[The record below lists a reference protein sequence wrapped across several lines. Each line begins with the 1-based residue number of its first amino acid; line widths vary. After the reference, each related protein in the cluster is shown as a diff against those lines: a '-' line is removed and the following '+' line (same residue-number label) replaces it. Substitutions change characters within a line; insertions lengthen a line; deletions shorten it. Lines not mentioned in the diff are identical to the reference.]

1 MVESRVVNMAD
12 IYRWLLMVLMVAMVT
27 DSASSQQ
34 TTMLVAPR
42 TELCADKT
50 ETCKTLTQYR
60 DEGMLSRSNVLW
72 KFRSGSTPH
81 LLLGGLYVFSK
92 VSNVSLVCEYPGNC
106 QLKCTLS
113 GGQMCIFLFLEATN
127 VSLDR
132 FTIRYTV
139 KTTRPITI
147 QRQNILDHIPGLL
160 NMEGNCTSRK
170 QCSYINS
177 TTANRSWVFINCTDI
192 NISGVHFI
200 GPQNSWAVVRP
211 RGRFTVKNCSFIK
224 LSSGLWEYD
233 RYNTSNDQNHII
245 VVVEFPGQKQ
255 CKKTQLVLTIDNTSF
270 EGVGYLPTTPRK
282 GRSYPVI
289 HIRSKCQLKVSNV
302 NITISSCVFKK
313 CPAVEVD
320 VLDNPGVTIK
330 MDKCSIDGNV
340 TKSFAKKW
348 LYDNQMF
355 FSGSAIR
362 LHLCN
367 VFTNGKRK
375 YTCLPGFLESN
386 NGINITRNKFTNL
399 ASGQGSA
406 IVIFSSGLLNCS
418 IRSVTIQSN
427 IFKFNYGLYY
437 RSIIYGTDSVID
449 EGNSRHQQRLHNATG
464 YRIILRSNTLKKNFK
479 EAWSD
484 KRCVVYRRA
493 IPNYIS
499 QVHTNKSYKSYVQS
513 CFWQAVIYLS
523 GYSNWKVL
531 MEENEIKFNYE
542 GGLKL
547 YRSVVQLRGRNRI
560 QNCTTSYGG
569 GIGMVGDSQ
578 LLIEENAILEIVRNR
593 AFVRGGGFFI
603 QDLCILKYEFS
614 DTCPCFFQLVD
625 RNGTMLERSSVHS
638 LNRSVVLSENTV
650 WKMGTA
656 KMMFNSNI
664 DRCVFRT
671 NFMYNGNGNKSGSEV
686 NIEVFQELFNLRT
699 DHAYKASEIS
709 SIPRKICMCGESG
722 QIVTCDLE
730 NHPPLKYYPGQR
742 LKVNIAIL
750 GDMDIH
756 LSNVLYVDLEKST
769 YFNRSEVYIPLYLV
783 STHVLESK
791 CNEIILPP
799 LPMIRNSASY
809 NYYLQ
814 LRIPLLRDTL
824 VQETG
829 TTYLTDFIR
838 TSRHNKFICPD
849 GFEFNSEQNECQ
861 CHPRLREYG
870 FECSLDDLAFQLPE
884 KLSAYWIG
892 RMKEFNGTNVFW
904 SLNCVRVFCN
914 IITHIPIDKYD
925 VQCKHNRTGVLCGQ
939 CPQGYSTVL
948 WSDRCEECTN
958 WSLLLLLV
966 LLLGCPLFITI
977 IGALNL
983 TITVGAMNGFMYY
996 ATIMAI
1002 NFQEFR
1008 LIYFIGNSLKT
1019 CLYNGMTEFGRTL
1032 FTYFLPLYLLLLVG
1046 IACCLPKCRCVNM
1059 HKINRKI
1066 GPRITPVLATV
1077 IAFSYLLIAF
1087 NAIKSLLFATV
1098 YSTDGSTTVVWLFDG
1113 SLTYFQSPQHIILGC
1128 IAIVMFLLFILP
1140 AALTATFGDLLRR
1153 FIKQPWY
1160 LNFLDTFHG
1169 AFRFRFGF
1177 WFGVKLLSL
1186 TLIMVLKLTLLPQQ
1200 VHSTIMCMS
1209 TAILIF
1215 QMTVQPY
1222 RGMRIKECISER
1234 IKEKYFT
1241 TRVQQNIA
1249 NLLDNSYH
1257 LNIIILFA
1265 WIIFSQNEIKTPHI
1279 ISLFV
1284 AYTEFAFIIVY
1295 HFVEHTPSG
1304 KFLITLG
1311 RRTNRCYAKWK
1322 EGRALRRD
1330 NRQGDSEKDPGSI
1343 HCWGIDDSNN
1353 NYDSDGNHDNSSND
1367 QNDGDNHDNQQSRFN
1382 ADDSIIPL
1390 YRTEYNVHIPTEVH
1404 VERNTELSAPLLV

>member
-1 MVESRVVNMAD
+1 MD
-12 IYRWLLMVLMVAMVT
+12 LMVAMMT
-27 DSASSQQ
+27 DSACSQL
-34 TTMLVAPR
+34 TTMLVAPH
-42 TELCADKT
+42 TELCANRT

-72 KFRSGSTPH
+72 KFISGSTPH
-81 LLLGGLYVFSK
+81 LLSGGLYVFNK

-113 GGQMCIFLFLEATN
+113 GGQMCIFLFLDATN
-127 VSLDR
+127 VSMDR
-132 FTIRYTV
+132 FTIRYNV

-147 QRQNILDHIPGLL
+147 QRQSILEYIPGML
-160 NMEGNCTSRK
+160 NMEGNCINRK
-170 QCSYINS
+170 QCSFINS
-177 TTANRSWVFINCTDI
+177 TTANRSWMFINCTDI

-211 RGRFTVKNCSFIK
+211 RGRFTFENCSFTE

-233 RYNTSNDQNHII
+233 QYNTSNGQNHII

-255 CKKTQLVLTIDNTSF
+255 CKKTQLVLTIDNSSF
-270 EGVGYLPTTPRK
+270 EGVGYLPTTPQK

-289 HIRSKCQLKVSNV
+289 CIRSKCQLKVSNV

-313 CPAVEVD
+313 CPAVEID
-320 VLDNPGVTIK
+320 VLDNPGLTIK
-330 MDKCSIDGNV
+330 MDECSIDGNV

-348 LYDNQMF
+348 LNDYQMF

-367 VFTNGKRK
+367 AFTNGKRK

-386 NGINITRNKFTNL
+386 NGINITRNNFTNV

-427 IFKFNYGLYY
+427 IFKFNHGLYY

-531 MEENEIKFNYE
+531 MEENEIKSNYE

-547 YRSVVQLRGRNRI
+547 NRSVVQLRGRNRI
-560 QNCTTSYGG
+560 QNCSTSYGG

-578 LLIEENAILEIVRNR
+578 LLMEENAILEIVENR
-593 AFVRGGGFFI
+593 AFIRGGGFFI
-603 QDLCILKYEFS
+603 QDLCILKYKFS

-656 KMMFNSNI
+656 RMIFNSNI

-671 NFMYNGNGNKSGSEV
+671 NFTYNGNGNKSGSEV

-730 NHPPLKYYPGQR
+730 NHPPMKYYPGQR

-756 LSNVLYVDLEKST
+756 LGNVLYVDLGEST
-769 YFNRSEVYIPLYLV
+769 YFNRSNVYVLLYLV

-799 LPMIRNSASY
+799 LPMIKNSASY
-809 NYYLQ
+809 KYYLQ
-814 LRIPLLRDTL
+814 LRVPLLRDTF
-824 VQETG
+824 VQETD

-838 TSRHNKFICPD
+838 TSQHNKSICPD

-861 CHPRLREYG
+861 CHQRLREHG
-870 FECSLDDLAFQLPE
+870 FKCLFNELAFEQVRRNERSTHWIGKKKNSESTIIWSLECS
-884 KLSAYWIG
+884 S
-892 RMKEFNGTNVFW
+892 
-904 SLNCVRVFCN
+904 FCN
-914 IITHIPIDKYD
+914 HVTQIPIDSYD
-925 VQCKHNRTGVLCGQ
+925 VQCRHNRTGILCGQ
-939 CPQGYSTVL
+939 CPEGYSTEL
-948 WSDRCEECTN
+948 WSNRCEVCTN
-958 WSLLLLLV
+958 WSLLYVLVILITGPLL
-966 LLLGCPLFITI
+966 III

-983 TITVGAMNGFMYY
+983 TVTVGSIHGIMYY
-996 ATIMAI
+996 VTITAI
-1002 NFQEFR
+1002 NIDTFETATPSR
-1008 LIYFIGNSLKT
+1008 IPLCI
-1019 CLYNGMTEFGRTL
+1019 YNGMTEFGRTL
-1032 FTYFLPLYLLLLVG
+1032 FTYFVPLYLLLLVG
-1046 IACCLPKCRCVNM
+1046 IACTLPKCRCINM

-1077 IAFSYLLIAF
+1077 ITISYLLIVF
-1087 NAIKSLLFATV
+1087 NVIKSLQFTTV
-1098 YSTDGSTTVVWLFDG
+1098 FGTDGSTTVVWLFEG

-1128 IAIVMFLLFILP
+1128 IAIIMFLLFILP

-1160 LNFLDTFHG
+1160 INFLDTFHG
-1169 AFRFRFGF
+1169 AFRFRLGF
-1177 WFGVKLLSL
+1177 WFGIQLLVL
-1186 TLIMVLKLTLLPQQ
+1186 TLIMILKVTLTPEN
-1200 VHSTIMCMS
+1200 VHLAILCMS

-1215 QMTVQPY
+1215 QIIVKPY
-1222 RGMRIKECISER
+1222 RGIRIKECVTVT
-1234 IKEKYFT
+1234 IKEKYFSD
-1241 TRVQQNIA
+1241 RVQQSIASFLDASFHFNI
-1249 NLLDNSYH
+1249 LLFFTDRNWNSTRRS
-1257 LNIIILFA
+1257 FV
-1265 WIIFSQNEIKTPHI
+1265 IFSQI
-1279 ISLFV
+1279 V
-1284 AYTEFAFIIVY
+1284 AYTEFVIIVIY
-1295 HFVEHTPSG
+1295 HLLEYTPLG
-1304 KFLITLG
+1304 PFLIKHTE
-1311 RRTNRCYAKWK
+1311 RWYNKWK
-1322 EGRALRRD
+1322 EGSLKTLKR
-1330 NRQGDSEKDPGSI
+1330 NRQQSNCQIDLHTVE
-1343 HCWGIDDSNN
+1343 HWEIDDRNDD
-1353 NYDSDGNHDNSSND
+1353 YDGNHDNNV
-1367 QNDGDNHDNQQSRFN
+1367 NDGGISCQQSRFN
-1382 ADDSIIPL
+1382 PGDSIIPL
-1390 YRTEYNVHIPTEVH
+1390 YRTEYNVHIPTKVH
-1404 VERNTELSAPLLV
+1404 VEGNTELNTPLLV